1 MKEKIF
7 SMAAITLGLTL
18 IPSVYAVSSGNAR
31 RQELNEIKETR
42 QEITSTRK
50 MEMNNF
56 LELVREKIASKV
68 GEFGKI
74 ARKRAFINKAK
85 ITVKGDSSLSVEKD
99 GKTYT
104 VNVDS
109 NTKIRRR
116 FYGDAA
122 FSDLL
127 VGHEVDIVG
136 KWTDDTKTTILAS
149 LIRDISIQKR
159 HGVFIGIVQAISG
172 NDITIKTVNRGIQ
185 KATVTSSTVYVNR
198 MQQKINLSDIA
209 VGHRIRVK
217 GMWDNTFNT
226 ITDVT
231 HVKDFTLPLRPN
243 ITPKPTEKDDDNH
256 PNVTPTVTS
265 TPAPTASP
273 TPAPTA
279 TPTPFPTV

>member
-1 MKEKIF
+1 
-7 SMAAITLGLTL
+7 
-18 IPSVYAVSSGNAR
+18 
-31 RQELNEIKETR
+31 
-42 QEITSTRK
+42 